1 LETIVNSISS
11 IFHLADVL
19 QYGRM
24 ALEMIMKSVLY
35 GDAQGATLPEY
46 SGNFLHGL

>member
-1 LETIVNSISS
+1 MDYFV
-11 IFHLADVL
+11 LATVF

-24 ALEMIMKSVLY
+24 ALEMIMKSILY
-35 GDAQGATLPEY
+35 GDGHISALPEY